1 LAIITSIIP
10 LLGWFFGI
18 LGFVL
23 GLIAFNQIKNN
34 PSKFKGLGLAKA
46 AMICSGIGFMFGLGW
61 FVLNLLILL

>member
-10 LLGWFFGI
+10 ILGWFFGI

-23 GLIAFNQIKNN
+23 GLIAFNQIKKS
-34 PSKFKGLGLAKA
+34 PTKFKGLGLANA
-46 AMICSGIGFMFGLGW
+46 AMICSGIGFMLGIGW